1 MAFRSE
7 RVLLTGGDSFTG
19 RPLVEA
25 LRQDGHEVVTV
36 GRHVGEADMAADLLD
51 PDEIIGVIDQVK
63 PTAIIHL
70 AAITFAPD
78 QNFHR
83 IYTTNVSGTASLLKG
98 ARAFAGQ
105 LNAVILPS
113 SARVYAPPLSDDPIQ
128 EDYLLS
134 PADHYGASKM
144 AMERVA
150 QLFSNELPITITRP
164 FNYTGP
170 GQAAQFFVPKLVAA
184 YVAGE
189 DVRVGNLHVA
199 RDFSDITTVVE
210 VYRRLVSSPKPG
222 ETFNICSGQ
231 PVLLGDIA
239 RLLEE
244 ITDNRITLTV
254 DPSFVRP
261 DEPRVIVGS
270 KRKLEAAIGALQEP
284 GIRKTLE
291 SMVASASFVAA
302 ESSRP

>member
-1 MAFRSE
+1 VAFRSE
-7 RVLLTGGDSFTG
+7 RILLTGGDSFTG
-19 RPLVEA
+19 RPLVEI
-25 LRQDGHEVVTV
+25 LRQDGHEVITV
-36 GRHVGEADMAADLLD
+36 GRREGEADMAADLLD
-51 PDEIIGVIDQVK
+51 PDEIIGVIEKVQ
-63 PTAIIHL
+63 PTAIVHL

-98 ARAFAGQ
+98 ARTCASQ
-105 LNAVILPS
+105 LTTIILAS
-113 SARVYAPPLSDDPIQ
+113 SARVYAPPASADPIE

-134 PADHYGASKM
+134 PADHYGASKL

-150 QLFSNELPITITRP
+150 HLFSNELPITITRP

-170 GQAAQFFVPKLVAA
+170 GQAAQFFVPKMVGA

-210 VYRRLVSSPKPG
+210 VYRRLIASPKPG
-222 ETFNICSGQ
+222 KTFNICSGQ
-231 PVLLGDIA
+231 PVLLGEIV
-239 RLLEE
+239 RLLED
-244 ITDNRITLTV
+244 ITGNHIELTV
-254 DPSFVRP
+254 DPSFVRA
-261 DEPRVIVGS
+261 DEPKVITGS
-270 KRKLEAAIGALQEP
+270 KRRLEEAIGALPEP

-291 SMVASASFVAA
+291 SMAAWASSGGQA
-302 ESSRP
+302 